1 MVRGSDATDEDI
13 VSGAVADILD
23 PERNPLRRP
32 GVLPRVSNDAARRKP
47 LDPRWYQIGALAA
60 LLCWGLAV
68 LDFDVSPARVALLL
82 AGALGVQYACTR
94 TFRLPAFEAKSALIS
109 GLSLC
114 LLLRTNSAWLALLA
128 AAAAIAGKFLL
139 RWNGKHLF
147 NPTNFGIAAV
157 MLATGQAWVSP
168 AQWGNAAF
176 FGFLLVCVGGLVVF
190 RSARSDVTLAFLAG
204 YLALVVGRSL
214 WLGEPL
220 AIPLHR
226 LQSGALLIFSFFMI
240 SDPKTT
246 PDSRAGRILFAILV
260 AAGAATIQ
268 FRLFRTNGPIWSLF
282 FFSLLVPVIDRVL
295 PGPRYAWAFPKGVP
309 DEASPAPS
317 RLLSDP
323 LRGEPSRAPVLRLL
337 RGQGRREAL

>member
-1 MVRGSDATDEDI
+1 MSD
-13 VSGAVADILD
+13 
-23 PERNPLRRP
+23 
-32 GVLPRVSNDAARRKP
+32 DAARRKP

-60 LLCWGLAV
+60 LLAWGLTV
-68 LDFDVSPARVALLL
+68 LDFDVSPARAVLLV
-82 AGALGVQYACTR
+82 AGALGAQYACTR
-94 TFRLPAFEAKSALIS
+94 IVRLPAFEPKSALIS

-114 LLLRTNSAWLALLA
+114 LLLRTNSGWLALLA
-128 AAAAIAGKFLL
+128 AVAAVASKFLL
-139 RWNGKHLF
+139 RWNGKHVF

-190 RSARSDVTLAFLAG
+190 RSARSDVTLAFLAC
-204 YLALVVGRSL
+204 YLVLVVGRSL

-220 AIPLHR
+220 TIPLHR

-246 PDSRAGRILFAILV
+246 PESRAGRILFAMLV

-268 FRLFRTNGPIWSLF
+268 FRLFRTNGPVWSLF
-282 FFSLLVPVIDRVL
+282 FFSFLVPVIDRIL
-295 PGPRYAWAFPKGVP
+295 PGRRYAWAFPKGAS
-309 DEASPAPS
+309 DEASPALS
-317 RLLSDP
+317 GLLSDP
-323 LRGEPSRAPVLRLL
+323 LRRESSRAPVLRVL
-337 RGQGRREAL
+337 RGQGGREAL